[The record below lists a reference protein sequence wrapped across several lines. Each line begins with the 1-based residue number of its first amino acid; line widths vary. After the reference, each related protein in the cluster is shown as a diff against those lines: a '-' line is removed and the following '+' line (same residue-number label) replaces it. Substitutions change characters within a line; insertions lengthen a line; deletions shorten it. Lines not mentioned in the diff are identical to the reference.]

1 MKMLNLHTIALPGK
15 EYPKETLPGLYEQLL
30 RENGIH
36 TQAQIAS
43 LREEVIEYLMSL
55 QDAIIAQ
62 NAADIMAGKY
72 TDEADMAA
80 RMPLYRNSDTIRNIP
95 EDIMKWHAFTA
106 WLNDRIE
113 RGWVN

>member
-1 MKMLNLHTIALPGK
+1 MPAA
-15 EYPKETLPGLYEQLL
+15 
-30 RENGIH
+30 
-36 TQAQIAS
+36 TQTQIAS
-43 LREEVIEYLMSL
+43 LREEVIEHLMSL

-72 TDEADMAA
+72 TDEADMEA
-80 RMPLYRNSDTIRNIP
+80 RMPLYRNGDTIRNIP
-95 EDIMKWHAFTA
+95 EDIMKWYAFTA